1 MSAERA
7 ARSGLEPFHPPARLF
22 AEIANSVVKAVLLV
36 QPELVAE
43 RLQPVSAP
51 PGGTDH
57 GLALQRV
64 LELAGSLVEL
74 VSTADRPA
82 LGRCHCPQLGGPWAA
97 LEIPVGLRLLD
108 SLDGPFQA
116 DLTPQRLPVKQQR
129 RMGVGRQ
136 FLSLATVIV
145 AVEDEAPLV
154 PTFHQ
159 HH

>member
-43 RLQPVSAP
+43 RLQPVPAP
-51 PGGTDH
+51 PGGTEH

-64 LELAGSLVEL
+64 LELTESLVEL
-74 VSTADRPA
+74 VSTVDRPA
-82 LGRCHCPQLGGPWAA
+82 LGRFHCPQLTGPRAA
-97 LEIPVGLRLLD
+97 LEIPVGRRLFA
-108 SLDGPFQA
+108 SLYGPFEA

-129 RMGVGRQ
+129 RLGVGRQ
-136 FLSLATVIV
+136 FPSLATVVV

-154 PTFHQ
+154 PTFH
-159 HH
+159 